1 LGQTMPTLSELI
13 TRYGVDVAVH
23 LDRDADIPVLT
34 RPQIQGDVSIR
45 PVRRRLWGRRFYRQ
59 RTVYGYW
66 VSARWVVPREGEI
79 RRARSQRPA
88 ITPIP
93 PDGIVVSTG
102 REGHEHRLLPGPAR
116 FDPVRLA
123 LPWEG
128 LPDVVEQL
136 LVIGILTVPAGCEQY
151 LAHDEHG
158 YLGIGPGTYEV
169 GRQRE
174 LTRSARTNARWGRI
188 LD

>member
-1 LGQTMPTLSELI
+1 MPALGELI
-13 TRYGVDVAVH
+13 TRYGVDVATH
-23 LDRDADIPVLT
+23 LDRDADIPMLT

-45 PVRRRLWGRRFYRQ
+45 PVRRRLWGRRFSRQ
-59 RTVYGYW
+59 WIYGHWVGKTHGRW
-66 VSARWVVPREGEI
+66 VSARWVGP

-88 ITPIP
+88 ITPVP
-93 PDGIVVSTG
+93 PEGIVVSTG

-116 FDPVRLA
+116 FDPVQLDPAWQYSARL
-123 LPWEG
+123 L
-128 LPDVVEQL
+128 EQPFL
-136 LVIGILTVPAGCEQY
+136 LIGILTVPAGGEQY

-174 LTRSARTNARWGRI
+174 WTPSTRTGSGWGLI
-188 LD
+188 QD